1 MQNSFTHNGL
11 PEQLQP
17 LVELALNL
25 RWTWSHSTDV
35 LWKSLNAELWELS
48 QNPLLI
54 LNNVSAAQ
62 FEKISQD
69 PQFKQTLDNC
79 IAALKTYLEDPGW
92 YGQTYKKHGPGCIAY
107 FSMEFGISEALP
119 IYAGGLGMLAG
130 DHLKTA
136 SDLGVPVVGVGLMY
150 FQGYVRQMLS
160 ADDWQ
165 LEFYPHNDSTNLPI
179 VPVRDRSGS
188 LLRVSVALPGR
199 ILTLRVWLAQ
209 VGKTPLYLLDSNDL
223 YNSPAD
229 QGITSRL
236 YHEDPETRLLQE
248 IVLGI
253 GGWRVLNALGIEPE
267 VCHLNEGHAAFVALE
282 RARQFKHENKL
293 SFQQALWATRAGN
306 VFTTHTPVAAAF
318 DQFDKQL
325 IAQYFSLY
333 VQDLDISMEE
343 LLALG
348 NKDMGRKDP
357 GRIDIDSA
365 DMGQQANENGNTFNM
380 AYLAL
385 HGSGHVNGVS
395 KLHGEVSRNLFT
407 PLFPSWPLQEIPVN
421 YITNGVHVPSWDS
434 QWTDELWTDSCG
446 KQRWLGTLEENE
458 QAIAA
463 LSDEAIWDCRA
474 KGRTGLVN
482 YARKR
487 LTRQLGQHGASPE
500 VLEQAGHVLD
510 PNALTLGFARR
521 FTAYKRP
528 ELLFHDQQRLASLL
542 NNVERPV
549 QLIVAGKTHPQD
561 AEGKRLLQAVV
572 RFSRREEVK
581 QRVVFLEDYDISL
594 AQQLVQGID
603 VWINTPRRCWEA
615 CGTSGM
621 KVLVNGGLN
630 LSELDGWWAEA
641 YSPDVGWAFDMHTF
655 DAAITDA
662 GVDDY
667 QAQELYTLLEQQV
680 IPEFYNRNERGLP
693 AEWVSRIRSSMAKL
707 TCQFSSNRMVR
718 EYVEQCYLPAAAA
731 VQHRCAESGKIA
743 VDLLQWQKTI
753 ASNWDELH
761 FGSLQIQS
769 EAEQLSFQVQVYL
782 GGMPVEW
789 INVELYAES
798 ANGEVVKVNMERQS
812 EIAGAVNG
820 FVFAVTVPADMTT
833 EKIAAE
839 NYVPRIVPAHAD
851 AYVPLEESHIFWQR

>member
-1 MQNSFTHNGL
+1 MHNSFTPNGL
-11 PEQLQP
+11 PEKLQP

-25 RWTWSHSTDV
+25 RWTWSHSTDA
-35 LWKSLNAELWELS
+35 LWESLNTECWELT

-54 LNNVSAAQ
+54 LNDVSPAR
-62 FEKISQD
+62 FEQVAQD
-69 PQFKQTLDNC
+69 PQFNQNLDKG
-79 IAALKTYLEDPGW
+79 IAALRTYLEDPGW
-92 YGQTYKKHGPGCIAY
+92 YGQSYKEQGPKTIAY
-107 FSMEFGISEALP
+107 FSMEFGIGNALP
-119 IYAGGLGMLAG
+119 LYAGGLGMLAG

-165 LEFYPHNDSTNLPI
+165 LEFFPHNDSANLPI
-179 VPVRDRSGS
+179 VPVRDRNGS
-188 LLRVSVALPGR
+188 LLRVSVELPGR
-199 ILTLRVWLAQ
+199 NLMLRVWQAQ
-209 VGKTPLYLLDSNDL
+209 VGKIALYLLDSNDL

-236 YHEDPETRLLQE
+236 YHEIPETRLLQE

-253 GGWRVLNALGIEPE
+253 GGWRVLHALGIEPE

-282 RARQFKHENKL
+282 RARYFMRDSNL
-293 SFQQALWATRAGN
+293 TFQQALWATRAGN

-318 DQFDKQL
+318 DQFDKKL
-325 IAQYFSLY
+325 IGQYFSLF
-333 VQDLDISMEE
+333 VKELDIPMEE

-348 NKDMGRKDP
+348 RKDP
-357 GRIDIDSA
+357 QEDG
-365 DMGQQANENGNTFNM
+365 GTFNM

-385 HGSGHVNGVS
+385 RGSSHVNAVS
-395 KLHGEVSRNLFT
+395 KLHAEVSQNLFT
-407 PLFPSWPLQEIPVN
+407 HLFPSWPGQEVPVKA
-421 YITNGVHVPSWDS
+421 ITNGVHVPTWDS
-434 QWTDELWTDSCG
+434 KWADDLWTDCCG
-446 KQRWLGTLEENE
+446 KQRWLGTLEGNE
-458 QAIAA
+458 EAITS
-463 LSDEAIWDCRA
+463 LSDEAIWECRA
-474 KGRTGLVN
+474 KGRHDLVG

-487 LTRQLGQHGASPE
+487 LARQLGQHGATAE
-500 VLEQAGHVLD
+500 VVEQAMHVLD

-528 ELLFHDQQRLASLL
+528 NLLFHDQQRLARLL
-542 NNVERPV
+542 TDLEHPV

-561 AEGKRLLQAVV
+561 SEGKQLLQAVA
-572 RFSRREEVK
+572 RFAKREDMK

-603 VWINTPRRCWEA
+603 VWINTPRRNWEA

-641 YSPDVGWAFDMHTF
+641 YSPDVGWAFNMEAF
-655 DAAITDA
+655 DGASTDA
-662 GVDDY
+662 GIDDQ

-680 IPEFYNRNERGLP
+680 IPEFYNRNELGLP
-693 AEWVSRIRSSMAKL
+693 GEWVSRIRSSMAKL
-707 TCQFSSNRMVR
+707 TSQFSSNRMMR
-718 EYVEQCYLPAAAA
+718 EYVEQCYVPAAAA
-731 VQHRCAESGKIA
+731 VQHRCADSGKIA
-743 VDLLQWQKTI
+743 VDLQQWQKTI

-761 FGSLQIQS
+761 FGNFQIHS
-769 EAEQLSFQVQVYL
+769 EGDELNFQVQVYL
-782 GGMPVEW
+782 GGIPVEW
-789 INVELYAES
+789 VNVELYAEPG
-798 ANGEVVKVNMERQS
+798 NGEVAKVNMERVS

-820 FVFAVTVPADMTT
+820 FVFAVTVPALT
-833 EKIAAE
+833 AAE
-839 NYVPRIVPAHAD
+839 NYVPRIVPVNAE

>member
-1 MQNSFTHNGL
+1 MHNSFTPNGL
-11 PEQLQP
+11 PEKLQP

-25 RWTWSHSTDV
+25 RWTWSHSTDA
-35 LWKSLNAELWELS
+35 LWKSLHAECWELT

-54 LNNVSAAQ
+54 LNDVSATQLEQVA
-62 FEKISQD
+62 QD
-69 PQFKQTLDNC
+69 PQFKQNLDHS
-79 IAALKTYLEDPGW
+79 IAALRTYLEDPGW
-92 YGQTYKKHGPGCIAY
+92 YGLTYNEHGPRRIAY
-107 FSMEFGISEALP
+107 FSMEFGIGNALP
-119 IYAGGLGMLAG
+119 LYAGGLGMLAG

-136 SDLGVPVVGVGLMY
+136 SDLGVPIVGVGLMY

-165 LEFYPHNDSTNLPI
+165 LEFFPHNDSANLPI
-179 VPVRDRSGS
+179 VPVRDSSGS
-188 LLRVSVALPGR
+188 LLRVSVELPGR
-199 ILTLRVWLAQ
+199 NLMLRVWRAQ

-236 YHEDPETRLLQE
+236 YHEAPETRLLQE

-253 GGWRVLNALGIEPE
+253 GGWRVLSALGIEPE

-282 RARQFKHENKL
+282 RARHFMQHNSL
-293 SFQQALWATRAGN
+293 SFEQALWATRAGN

-318 DQFDKQL
+318 DQFDEQL
-325 IAQYFSLY
+325 IAQYFSLF
-333 VQDLDISMEE
+333 VKELDISMEE

-348 NKDMGRKDP
+348 RKDP
-357 GRIDIDSA
+357 GRVDPQDDS
-365 DMGQQANENGNTFNM
+365 QPFNM
-380 AYLAL
+380 AYLAMR
-385 HGSGHVNGVS
+385 GSSHVNGVS
-395 KLHGEVSRNLFT
+395 KLHGEVSQNLLSC
-407 PLFPSWPLQEIPVN
+407 LFPSWPQQEIPVN

-434 QWTDELWTDSCG
+434 QWADDLWTDCCG
-446 KQRWLGTLEENE
+446 KQRWLGTLQGNE
-458 QAIAA
+458 TGISNV
-463 LSDEAIWDCRA
+463 SDEAIWNCRA
-474 KGRTGLVN
+474 KGRNGLVN

-487 LTRQLGQHGASPE
+487 LARQLGQHGVAPE
-500 VLEQAGHVLD
+500 ALEQAKHVLD

-528 ELLFHDQQRLASLL
+528 DLLFYDQQRLTRLL
-542 NNVERPV
+542 TDPELPV

-561 AEGKRLLQAVV
+561 VEGKRLLQAVAQ
-572 RFSRREEVK
+572 FARREEVK

-603 VWINTPRRCWEA
+603 VWINTPRRSWEA

-641 YSPDVGWAFDMHTF
+641 YSPDVGWAFNMETF
-655 DAAITDA
+655 DGTRTDA
-662 GVDDY
+662 DVDEQ
-667 QAQELYTLLEQQV
+667 QAQELYSLLEQQL
-680 IPEFYNRNERGLP
+680 IPEFYNRNELGLP
-693 AEWVSRIRSSMAKL
+693 GEWVSRIRSSMAKL
-707 TCQFSSNRMVR
+707 TSQFSSNRMLR
-718 EYVEQCYLPAAAA
+718 EYVEQCYVPAASA
-731 VQHRCAESGKIA
+731 VQNRCAESGKIA

-761 FGSLQIQS
+761 FGSLQVQS
-769 EAEQLSFQVQVYL
+769 EGDQLSFQVQVYL
-782 GGMPVEW
+782 GGMPAEW
-789 INVELYAES
+789 INVELYAEP
-798 ANGEVVKVNMERQS
+798 ANGEVIKVNMQRVS

-820 FVFAVTVPADMTT
+820 FVFAVTVPAYMMT

-839 NYVPRIVPAHAD
+839 NFVPRIVPVHSEAN
-851 AYVPLEESHIFWQR
+851 VPLEESHIFWQR